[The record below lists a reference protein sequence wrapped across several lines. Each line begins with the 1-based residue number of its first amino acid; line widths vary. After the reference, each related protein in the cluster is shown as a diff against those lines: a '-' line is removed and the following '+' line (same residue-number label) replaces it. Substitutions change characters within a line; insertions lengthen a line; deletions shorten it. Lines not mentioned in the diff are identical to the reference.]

1 MCRVGSRSVAAVEGD
16 LLLDALHDM
25 RGFALLK
32 VCFAARKQDAVT
44 DGTFIFL
51 VMGRCWW

>member
-1 MCRVGSRSVAAVEGD
+1 VEGD